1 MLRAI
6 FVLATLCL
14 TVLVTAEPINFDYS
28 DNGDNW
34 VSCPKNGKCIN

>member
-6 FVLATLCL
+6 ILLATLCL
-14 TVLVTAEPINFDYS
+14 TALLAVEPINFDYS

-34 VSCPKNGKCIN
+34 VSCPKNGIYIN